1 METLGWKQDE
11 KGWWYKDSE
20 TTYKKDGVYS
30 IDGNYYAFNAE
41 GYMITGWQEIGEYWY
56 YFDGNGHML
65 IDVCTVIDRSYCYFD
80 KNGRWDEEYYDSF
93 SDYLDNYDY

>member
-1 METLGWKQDE
+1 MKRAGGTRT
-11 KGWWYKDSE
+11 SE

-41 GYMITGWQEIGEYWY
+41 GYMITGWREIGEYWY

-65 IDVCTVIDRSYCYFD
+65 IDVCTVIDGSYCYFD
-80 KNGRWDEEYYDSF
+80 KNGGWDEEYYDSF